1 MHGRAEEPREKRL
14 RNTPETELSSGSDA
28 QGAEDDAGEDDGSAE
43 KPVSDPFL
51 MEDEFT
57 A

>member
-14 RNTPETELSSGSDA
+14 RNTPETDLSSGSDA